1 MPRVAKNLSELHR
14 LRRRLVAIERA
25 LPSLDLK
32 RRQIA
37 ARLYEERRLLE
48 AGRSRLR
55 DLSATAAGQLPM
67 LADAGLPLEKL
78 VRVAAVH
85 LQPESIAGI
94 RVSRLARVEFESVP
108 YGRLT
113 HPAWV
118 DGLVRQLRAGI
129 EARARVTVLARRV
142 AILEQALLRAT
153 QRVNLLEKLLIP
165 RARRAIR
172 SINIAIA
179 DMRRAAFVRAKIAK
193 AHRGTWG
200 QAAAKEGA

>member
-1 MPRVAKNLSELHR
+1 MPRVAQNLSELHR

-37 ARLYEERRLLE
+37 ACLYEERRLLE
-48 AGRSRLR
+48 AGRSRL
-55 DLSATAAGQLPM
+55 DSLNATVAEQLPM

-78 VRVAAVH
+78 VRVAALRV
-85 LQPESIAGI
+85 QPQNIAGI
-94 RVSRLARVEFESVP
+94 PVPRLAGIQFESVA

-129 EARARVTVLARRV
+129 EARAAVTVRARRV
-142 AILEQALLRAT
+142 AVLEHALLRAT

-165 RARRAIR
+165 RARHAIR
-172 SINIAIA
+172 SIGIAIA
-179 DMRRAAFVRAKIAK
+179 DMRRAAFVRAKISK
-193 AHRGTWG
+193 GRRGAWG
-200 QAAAKEGA
+200 HAAELEHA

>member
-1 MPRVAKNLSELHR
+1 MPRVAQNLSELHR

-37 ARLYEERRLLE
+37 ACLYEERRLLE
-48 AGRSRLR
+48 AGRSRLQG
-55 DLSATAAGQLPM
+55 LSASAADQLPM

-78 VRVAAVH
+78 VRVTAVR

-94 RVSRLARVEFESVP
+94 RVSRLAGVEFESIP

-113 HPAWV
+113 HPAWI
-118 DGLVRQLRAGI
+118 DGLVGQLRAGV
-129 EARARVTVLARRV
+129 EARTKVAVLERRV
-142 AILEQALLRAT
+142 AVLEHALLRAT

-165 RARRAIR
+165 RARHAIR

-179 DMRRAAFVRAKIAK
+179 DKRRAAFVRAKIAK

-200 QAAAKEGA
+200 QAAAEEGA